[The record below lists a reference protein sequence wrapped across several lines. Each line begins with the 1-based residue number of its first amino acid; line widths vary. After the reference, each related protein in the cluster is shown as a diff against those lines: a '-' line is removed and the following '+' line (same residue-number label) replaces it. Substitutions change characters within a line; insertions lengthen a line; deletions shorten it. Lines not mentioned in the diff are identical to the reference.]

1 MVILGIHDG
10 HNSGCSI
17 FVNGINKCTLS
28 EEKITR
34 KKNEYGFPEFS
45 IREALKFCKLKKNQ
59 IDFVAVSTKFLPP
72 KYFFVKRN
80 TTFKID
86 DYLKEQNEYW
96 YPRLY
101 KNKKVKYLDIFK
113 NKILK
118 KNLYSK
124 KFIKNEDDVMG
135 MQEARKDLIS
145 EFLNI
150 SKKKVNFYDHHKCHA
165 YYGYFGSSFN
175 QKKKVAIV
183 TADGGGD
190 NCNASIWIAKNGEI
204 KNIYKTNIGNIGRIY
219 RYFTLLLGMKPTEHE
234 FKVMGMA
241 GYGSTNTDY
250 YKTPLKILTDTL
262 NIKNTKFYYK
272 KNIKDHFFYF
282 KNKLGHFRFDTLSF
296 VVQKFTE
303 DLLSK
308 WFLNISKKYNVNDF
322 VFSGGVAQNIKAT
335 KKILELKSVNSLFI
349 PPGPGDESLSIGA
362 CYIMLHNLKV
372 KKKNIQNI
380 SNPYLG
386 KKFEKNEL
394 DFIFEDKKLKVE
406 KTNSKKLAKILS
418 SGNVIA
424 RYSSD
429 NFEFG
434 PRALGNRSIIAD
446 PRNQDTINVIN
457 KKIKVRDFW
466 MPFAPSI
473 LEEDMDKYIINP
485 KKQKPYFMTMGFD
498 TTSLGKK
505 KLNAACHPFDKTA
518 RPQLV
523 SKRYNSKYYDLIKE
537 FKKITGL
544 GAILNTSFNLHG
556 EPIVYSPKDAIRTFK
571 NSGLEYLNIDNL
583 LIRKI

>member
-1 MVILGIHDG
+1 MVILGINDG
-10 HNSGCSI
+10 HNSGCAI
-17 FVNGINKCTLS
+17 FVNGKNKCTLS

-34 KKNEYGFPEFS
+34 KKNEYGFPAFS
-45 IREALKFCKLKKNQ
+45 IKEALKFCKLKKNQ

-80 TTFKID
+80 TNFTID

-96 YPRLY
+96 YPKLY
-101 KNKKVKYLDIFK
+101 KNKKIKYLSIFK

-118 KNLYSK
+118 KNLYNK
-124 KFIKNEDDVMG
+124 KFIKNEDDVLG
-135 MQEARKDLIS
+135 MQDARRDLIS
-145 EFLNI
+145 KSLNI
-150 SKKKVNFYDHHKCHA
+150 SEKKIYFYDHHMCHA
-165 YYGYFGSSFN
+165 YYGYFGSNLS

-190 NCNASIWIAKNGEI
+190 NCNASIWIAKNNKI
-204 KNIYKTNIGNIGRIY
+204 KNVYKTNIGNIGRIY
-219 RYFTLLLGMKPTEHE
+219 RYFTLFLGMKPTEHE

-250 YKTPLKILTDTL
+250 YKAPLKILTDTL

-272 KNIKDHFFYF
+272 KKIKDHFFYF
-282 KNKLGHFRFDTLSF
+282 KNKLSHYRFDTLSF

-308 WFLNISKKYNVNDF
+308 WFLNISKKYIVNDF

-335 KKILELKSVNSLFI
+335 KKILEHKTINSIFI
-349 PPGPGDESLSIGA
+349 PPGPGDESVSIGA
-362 CYIMLHNLKV
+362 CYVMLHNHKIE
-372 KKKNIQNI
+372 KKDIQNI
-380 SNPYLG
+380 SNPYVG
-386 KKFEKNEL
+386 KEFKKNEL
-394 DFIFEDKKLKVE
+394 SFIFKDKKLKIE

-418 SGNVIA
+418 NGNVIA

-429 NFEFG
+429 KFEIG

-473 LEEDMDKYIINP
+473 LEEDFNKYILNP
-485 KKQKPYFMTMGFD
+485 KKQKPYFMTMSFD
-498 TTSLGKK
+498 TTSIGKK
-505 KLNAACHPFDKTA
+505 KLSAACHPFDKTA

-523 SKRYNSKYYDLIKE
+523 SKKYNLNYYKLIKE

-556 EPIVYSPKDAIRTFK
+556 EPIVYSPADAIKTFK
-571 NSGLEYLNIDNL
+571 NSGLEYLNIDNF
-583 LIRKI
+583 LIQKI